1 MRLELMTPCLKGRC
15 SNRLSYGPVAFALKH
30 YTIYREGPSRYAT
43 IHFMYWL
50 RERIHITWHF
60 TAGTL
65 GFVAGVALALV
76 WWVEPGLG
84 YVVGAALL
92 LLAMWRRRRMLIALA
107 FTGGAFL
114 GLARGSAAT
123 VDLAAYI
130 PLYFQQVQLTGTV
143 ADDTDVATRGQRM
156 KLGNIS
162 IGGKKLP
169 GQVFATVSGA
179 DAARR
184 SDVVTVEGQLKPGF
198 GGFTATITGK
208 SKGVERPVP
217 GDVPLE
223 VRDTFAGQVRQAIT
237 EPAASLG
244 IGYLLGQKS
253 ALPADLVEA
262 LKITGLTHVVVASGY
277 NLTILVRLGR
287 RLFAKVS
294 KYLSMLSGA
303 SLIVLF
309 IAITGLSPS
318 MTRAGLVAGL
328 GLWAWYYGRKFHPVT
343 LLGVAAA
350 VTVAVN
356 PSYVW
361 GDLGW
366 LLSFAAFAGVMI
378 LAPIAT
384 AYLYGKEKVP
394 FVGQLLIETVSAQIV
409 TLPIMIMAFQQFSI
423 IAPLANLLILP
434 IIPFIMLLTAIA
446 GFATWLIP
454 PLAGIAG
461 WIPEQLLRLQ
471 VAIIDWCAN
480 IPWALEKPS
489 WEWWGVAAYVVVVA
503 AATAYMKYRSK
514 YKLYNASLVE

>member
-1 MRLELMTPCLKGRC
+1 
-15 SNRLSYGPVAFALKH
+15 
-30 YTIYREGPSRYAT
+30 
-43 IHFMYWL
+43 MYWL

-60 TAGTL
+60 TAATL

-76 WWVEPGLG
+76 WWVGPWLG
-84 YVVGAALL
+84 YVAGALL
-92 LLAMWRRRRMLIALA
+92 IVFALWRRRRMLIVLA
-107 FTGGAFL
+107 FMGGAL
-114 GLARGSAAT
+114 IGLARGSVAV
-123 VDLAAYI
+123 VDLAKYK
-130 PLYFQQVQLTGTV
+130 PLYGKAVLLSGVV
-143 ADDTDVATRGQRM
+143 ADDTDAATRGMRM
-156 KLGNIS
+156 KLGNITVN
-162 IGGKKLP
+162 GKQLP
-169 GQVFATVSGA
+169 GQVFATISGA
-179 DAARR
+179 EMARR
-184 SDVVTVEGQLKPGF
+184 SDAVSVEGQLRPGF
-198 GGFTATITGK
+198 GGFAATITGK
-208 SKGVERPVP
+208 SKGVERPIP

-223 VRDTFAGQVRQAIT
+223 VRDNFAGQVRESIA

-303 SLIVLF
+303 SLIVVF

-356 PSYVW
+356 PSYAW

-366 LLSFAAFAGVMI
+366 LLSFGAFAGVMI
-378 LAPIAT
+378 LAPVAT

-394 FVGQLLIETVSAQIV
+394 FVGQLLIETVSAQIA

-434 IIPFIMLLTAIA
+434 VIPFIMLLTAIV
-446 GFATWLIP
+446 GFVTWLVP
-454 PLAGIAG
+454 ALAGIVG
-461 WIPEQLLRLQ
+461 WIPEQLLQLQ
-471 VAIIDWCAN
+471 IAIINWCAD
-480 IPWALEKPS
+480 IPWALEKLEWP
-489 WEWWGVAAYVVVVA
+489 WWGAVVYSAIVAGAV
-503 AATAYMKYRSK
+503 AYMKYKSK